1 MTGKEIVK
9 EILLLRKWSQSKLA
23 EEVGKSQTNITGYL
37 NRGKNEM
44 RLDVFVEM
52 VEAMGCEV
60 IVRDKMG
67 SSEKWRVKY
76 DDVKEKVDL
85 DTLLSDEE
93 SSDDKNIGKIKLK

>member
-1 MTGKEIVK
+1 MTGKEIIK

-23 EEVGKSQTNITGYL
+23 EEMGKNQTNITGYL

-52 VEAMGCEV
+52 AEAMGCEV

-67 SSEKWRVKY
+67 SSESWRIKY
-76 DDVKEKVDL
+76 NEQKKVDL
-85 DTLLSDEE
+85 DALLSDDEA
-93 SSDDKNIGKIKLK
+93 NT

>member
-1 MTGKEIVK
+1 MTGKDIVK

-23 EEVGKSQTNITGYL
+23 EEIGKSQTNVTGYL

-60 IVRDKMG
+60 IVQDKMG
-67 SSEKWRVKY
+67 SSAKWKVKY
-76 DDVKEKVDL
+76 TGDKESVDL
-85 DTLLSDEE
+85 DTLLSTDETE
-93 SSDDKNIGKIKLK
+93 PKRNVKIKLK